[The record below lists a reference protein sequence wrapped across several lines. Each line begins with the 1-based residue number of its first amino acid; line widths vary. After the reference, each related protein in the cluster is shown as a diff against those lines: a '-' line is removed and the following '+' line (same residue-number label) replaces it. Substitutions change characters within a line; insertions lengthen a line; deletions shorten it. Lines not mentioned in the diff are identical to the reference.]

1 MKNNA
6 SKIVAAVLAQHAD
19 VTLTDVNMNPAHSG
33 FLRYAILMGARIHIL
48 DQRWVGDE
56 PVSNLRVQ
64 NAKQLQAI
72 EVREEHISTLESE
85 LPLLY
90 LMAVCAKG
98 VSTLPDHVLIHSM
111 IKRSEFYVGAN
122 LCPGLDPGN
131 ICPLS
136 DTHLTI
142 TGDPSLLPKIRPHL
156 KELLHV

>member
-1 MKNNA
+1 MSLCLRMLFPVKTNA

-56 PVSNLRVQ
+56 PFSNLRVQ

-72 EVREEHISTLESE
+72 EVREEHISTLETE
-85 LPLLY
+85 LPLLH
-90 LMAVCAKG
+90 LMAQYAK
-98 VSTLPDHVLIHSM
+98 VTSIFPDPSDPSC
-111 IKRSEFYVGAN
+111 KR
-122 LCPGLDPGN
+122 
-131 ICPLS
+131 
-136 DTHLTI
+136 TI
-142 TGDPSLLPKIRPHL
+142 VGDPSLLPKIRPHL